1 MVVKPIVSYILFFI
15 LALTLC
21 SSPPVIEPMKQ
32 IVSQTPEVISK
43 DNKSSPSFKRL
54 EGTNAYIE
62 LTNSKA
68 TTKFYDDYKTIE
80 HEIILTPKNLADN
93 SCFPGW
99 IIEYDSNLITI
110 EENSCQ
116 IKTNGELTNKECSI
130 TPTHDNVNKK
140 LTIEYKFKLYNT
152 DQAIIKWILKYTK
165 SDREILYKADGIVI
179 PLIKGS
185 KFCDYTFII
194 PDAYTNLGLANNL
207 LTKQS
212 DTSDTIYI
220 YHDECPT
227 DSEGLNDIIRY
238 TPKQSLWK
246 ATMGIYLE
254 YSPNFTN
261 KIGFKFPRYYIGGKL
276 KNTYHRIFST
286 ENDEYEENNIIN
298 ENKQFQVEVP
308 AENKNKV
315 GALLYTAFTN
325 KLSDNFEVDL
335 PEDFYKI
342 DKQQID
348 PDIKSKAE
356 EIISE
361 ASDLPN
367 YYKIGKF
374 VKSYINYDISYV
386 GKTLTIK
393 EIYERKTGVCEHYT
407 LLYNAMLNAINIPT
421 LYISGWAFD
430 KSQTSGNKDTLTHA
444 WTAAFIDGKWK
455 ELDATW
461 GLFEG
466 VPAGH
471 IFKNFNKD
479 TFSYFYYETLDSNRI
494 SFYQDPV
501 IQMVTDEND
510 LKDPFITP
518 EIEGDDDDKKSEVIN
533 EDNHGNNGDNNHGN
547 NGDNNH
553 GNNGDNNQ
561 GNNGDNN
568 HGNNEDNDG
577 DLNDKSSF
585 AKSSIILLILSCL
598 DFIL

>member
-54 EGTNAYIE
+54 EGTKAYIE

-80 HEIILTPKNLADN
+80 HEITLTPKNLADN

-116 IKTNGELTNKECSI
+116 IKTNGELTDKECSI

-140 LTIEYKFKLYNT
+140 LTIEHKFKLYNT

-227 DSEGLNDIIRY
+227 DSEGLKDIIRY
-238 TPKQSLWK
+238 TPKQSLLWK

-261 KIGFKFPRYYIGGKL
+261 KIGFTFPRYYIGGKL

-407 LLYNAMLNAINIPT
+407 LLYNAMLNAIDIPT
-421 LYISGWAFD
+421 LYISGWAFE

-471 IFKNFNKD
+471 IFKNFNQD
-479 TFSYFYYETLDSNRI
+479 TFSCFYYEKLDSNRI

-510 LKDPFITP
+510 LKGPFIIP
-518 EIEGDDDDKKSEVIN
+518 EIEGDDDDKKSEVS
-533 EDNHGNNGDNNHGN
+533 NG
-547 NGDNNH
+547 
-553 GNNGDNNQ
+553 
-561 GNNGDNN
+561 
-568 HGNNEDNDG
+568 DNDG
-577 DLNDKSSF
+577 DLNDNSSF
-585 AKSSIILLILSCL
+585 AKSSIILFILSCL
-598 DFIL
+598 NFIL

>member
-32 IVSQTPEVISK
+32 IVSQTPEVIFK

-54 EGTNAYIE
+54 EGTKAYIE

-80 HEIILTPKNLADN
+80 HEITLTPKNLAHN
-93 SCFPGW
+93 SYFPGW
-99 IIEYDSNLITI
+99 SITYDSNLITI

-116 IKTNGELTNKECSI
+116 IKTNGELTDKECSI

-140 LTIEYKFKLYNT
+140 LTIEHKFKLYNT

-227 DSEGLNDIIRY
+227 DSEGLKDIIRY
-238 TPKQSLWK
+238 TPKQSLLWK

-261 KIGFKFPRYYIGGKL
+261 KIGFTFPRYYIGGKL

-374 VKSYINYDISYV
+374 VKSHINYDISYV
-386 GKTLTIK
+386 GKNLTIK

-407 LLYNAMLNAINIPT
+407 LLYNAMLNAIDIPT
-421 LYISGWAFD
+421 LYISGWAFE

-471 IFKNFNKD
+471 IFKNFNQD
-479 TFSYFYYETLDSNRI
+479 TFSCFYYEKLDSNRI

-510 LKDPFITP
+510 LKGPFITP
-518 EIEGDDDDKKSEVIN
+518 EIEGDDDDKKS
-533 EDNHGNNGDNNHGN
+533 G
-547 NGDNNH
+547 
-553 GNNGDNNQ
+553 
-561 GNNGDNN
+561 
-568 HGNNEDNDG
+568 DNDG
-577 DLNDKSSF
+577 DLNDNSSF
-585 AKSSIILLILSCL
+585 AKSSIILFILSCL
-598 DFIL
+598 NFIL